1 MRSRA
6 KAASPCVGAGGEE
19 GEKKSGAAGL
29 LDYTEHTIGKAKDSF
44 ESSTRLGLV
53 IQLGC
58 FARALSLSTY
68 RFSCAMTQGVG
79 ARKRKSKNKQAT
91 TITITNN
98 FQIFGPDKQQASQ
111 PTTTTTTKIKLGP
124 GWKSFC
130 CKETRALSSQQVVW
144 SQAGGAE
151 PKEKKRKEKKRKEKK
166 RKENSP
172 GLLGRGCWREAR
184 ENAQASTSLP
194 QSFYFVFFSSDFF
207 SFVLFALISIV

>member
-111 PTTTTTTKIKLGP
+111 PTTTTTKIKLGP

-166 RKENSP
+166 TRLACLAEAVGEKR
-172 GLLGRGCWREAR
+172 GRMRRHRHLYHRAF
-184 ENAQASTSLP
+184 TL
-194 QSFYFVFFSSDFF
+194 F
-207 SFVLFALISIV
+207 SFLLISFSLFCSR